1 MRYLFLGLSI
11 TSAWGNGHA
20 TTYRGLT
27 KALAERGHQVTFLE
41 RDVPWYRGHR
51 DHRPEHSVEVVLYDD
66 LRQLFAR
73 HTAALRSADA
83 VVVGSYVP
91 EGRAV
96 CDWVL
101 RHARGVTMFYD
112 IDTPIT
118 LAGLGHGGTEYLGRE
133 DVPRFDVYLSFTGG
147 PTLARLERVFQARRA
162 RALYCAV
169 DPRLYCPLEAPTRWS
184 LGYLGTYSADRQP
197 SLDRLLLEPAR
208 SSPGEAFVVAGAQYP
223 AEVLWPSNVERLEHV
238 APVSH
243 CAFYASMGF
252 TLNLTRAEMIRAG
265 YAPSVRLF
273 EAAACG
279 VPIISDAWPGL
290 SAFFLPGE
298 EILIASTAQDV
309 LTYLRDVN
317 TAQRKDLAAR
327 ARARVLAA
335 HTAAH
340 RALELDQYVAE
351 VQGRSPT
358 AGAVPIRVSSE
369 ERLP

>member
-1 MRYLFLGLSI
+1 MNYLFLGLSI

-27 KALAERGHQVTFLE
+27 RALSERGHRVTFLE

-51 DHRPEHSVEVVLYDD
+51 DYRPDPRVEVVLYDD
-66 LRQLFAR
+66 LRQLFER
-73 HTAALRSADA
+73 HEVELSSADA

-96 CDWVL
+96 CDWVF
-101 RHARGVTMFYD
+101 RNARGVTMFYD

-118 LAGLGHGGTEYLGRE
+118 LAGLERGGAEYLGRE

-147 PTLARLERVFQARRA
+147 PTLERLERVFRARRA

-169 DPRLYCPLEAPTRWS
+169 DPRLYAPIEAPTRWS

-197 SLDRLLLEPAR
+197 SLERLLFGPAR
-208 SSPGEAFVVAGAQYP
+208 SSPEESFVVAGAQYP
-223 AEVLWPSNVERLEHV
+223 AEIAWPSNVERLEHV
-238 APVSH
+238 PPGDH
-243 CAFYASMGF
+243 RAFYASMRF

-265 YAPSVRLF
+265 HSPSVRLF

-290 SAFFLPGE
+290 AEFFRPGE
-298 EILIASTAQDV
+298 EILVASTGEEV
-309 LTYLRDVN
+309 LAHLRDVN
-317 TAQRKDLAAR
+317 TTRRELLAAR
-327 ARARVLAA
+327 ARERVLAS

-340 RALELDQYVAE
+340 RAFELDQYVAE
-351 VQGRSPT
+351 AQDVGPTLDALPNRST
-358 AGAVPIRVSSE
+358 SE
-369 ERLP
+369 ELLP